1 MAENK
6 QDIIR
11 LRDMAKRLGLR
22 DDAAHWQEVLEEL
35 EDSEKQGYGND

>member
-1 MAENK
+1 MATNK

-35 EDSEKQGYGND
+35 EDNENKEHSND